1 MESSSESQVPC
12 RNSQV
17 CVFYEV
23 GEKGMGNII
32 SCVQRPE
39 NLQRDHLMVSEIL
52 KACERLKKVDLRRK

>member
-1 MESSSESQVPC
+1 M
-12 RNSQV
+12 